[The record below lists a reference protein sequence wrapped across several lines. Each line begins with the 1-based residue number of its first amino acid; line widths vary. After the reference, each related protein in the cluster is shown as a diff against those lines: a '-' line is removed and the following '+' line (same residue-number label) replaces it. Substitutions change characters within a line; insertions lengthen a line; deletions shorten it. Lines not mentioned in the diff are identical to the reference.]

1 MTRPGSPSRAIAAAT
16 LTLLTACTAQVA
28 RDALKLPQE
37 AAALRE
43 LQTRRFDGPAEG
55 RILAASAAVLQD
67 LGFTIDEGE
76 TSLGL
81 IVGSK
86 ERSAVND
93 GEVMT
98 AYLMAAISILAL
110 SPTAPVYAKRQR
122 IRVALATTAA
132 RYGSSG
138 GPTEVRVT
146 FQRVVYD
153 NHDAVV
159 RVEPIEGEDLYQE
172 FFDRLS
178 QSIFLEVQSP

>member
-1 MTRPGSPSRAIAAAT
+1 MAAAT
-16 LTLLTACTAQVA
+16 LTLLTACAAQVP
-28 RDALKLPQE
+28 RDSLQLPAE

-43 LQTRRFDGPAEG
+43 LQTRRFDGLAEG

-67 LGFTIDEGE
+67 LGFTIDEVE

-93 GEVMT
+93 AQVMT
-98 AYLMAAISILAL
+98 AYLLTAISILAL
-110 SPTAPVYAKRQR
+110 SPTAAVYAKRQE
-122 IRVALATTAA
+122 IRGSLATTPA
-132 RYGSSG
+132 RAGKSG
-138 GPTEVRVT
+138 GQTAVRVT

-153 NHDAVV
+153 NYDHVM
-159 RVEPIEGEDLYQE
+159 RVEQIEAEDLYQE

-178 QSIFLEVQSP
+178 QSVFLEVQSP